1 MTHCLILAAGEGNRL
16 RPYTDDRPKA
26 LVSFIGQPLIE
37 YQINTLNSVGIKEIA
52 IATGYMPR
60 GFEKYD
66 LRTYHNRK
74 YDRTNMVKSLF
85 EARPFLVQADSDLII
100 SYGDIVYQK
109 KNNLE
114 ALLATRGDIALM
126 VDDGW
131 YDLWSVRNENPLID
145 AETLKYGDDGRL
157 VEIGKKPISLDE
169 IEGQYT
175 GLIKISNR
183 KIGDLLAFYDN
194 LNQQAI
200 YDGKTF
206 DQMYMT
212 SFLQLL
218 IDANWQIVASRVNHG
233 WLEIDTVDD
242 LRLYEKMYADG
253 RLDSLWRDS

>member
-1 MTHCLILAAGEGNRL
+1 M
-16 RPYTDDRPKA
+16 
-26 LVSFIGQPLIE
+26 VSSE
-37 YQINTLNSVGIKEIA
+37 
-52 IATGYMPR
+52 
-60 GFEKYD
+60 
-66 LRTYHNRK
+66 RK
-74 YDRTNMVKSLF
+74 
-85 EARPFLVQADSDLII
+85 
-100 SYGDIVYQK
+100 
-109 KNNLE
+109 
-114 ALLATRGDIALM
+114 
-126 VDDGW
+126 
-131 YDLWSVRNENPLID
+131 PLID

>member
-1 MTHCLILAAGEGNRL
+1 
-16 RPYTDDRPKA
+16 
-26 LVSFIGQPLIE
+26 
-37 YQINTLNSVGIKEIA
+37 
-52 IATGYMPR
+52 
-60 GFEKYD
+60 
-66 LRTYHNRK
+66 
-74 YDRTNMVKSLF
+74 
-85 EARPFLVQADSDLII
+85 
-100 SYGDIVYQK
+100 
-109 KNNLE
+109 
-114 ALLATRGDIALM
+114 M

-212 SFLQLL
+212 SLQFLLMQL
-218 IDANWQIVASRVNHG
+218 ANSGVAV
-233 WLEIDTVDD
+233 T
-242 LRLYEKMYADG
+242 MDG
-253 RLDSLWRDS
+253 